1 MLKSDQQFQQRSQ
14 NVKHDWHTVDFSTTG
29 KSPSLRSAIVM
40 TDRYYQ

>member
-14 NVKHDWHTVDFSTTG
+14 NTKHDWHTVDFSTTE